1 MFAEDTKKL
10 KPLLYV
16 TGFVFL
22 GIMGMIIKSS
32 YFRSVPI
39 KSTEFISDL
48 NNDFIKEKVN
58 TFYSGKKDTLY
69 SKLIGSIE
77 ENSLDTIYSKHF
89 ASDYGVVDFKN
100 KLKDLSSLNV
110 VPDLNGDSLD
120 DKIISFHSGEVDTLY
135 SKVDPVSVS
144 SVGPVSV
151 GYVFVNS
158 DDVGSVSSV
167 GSVSFFMEDY
177 IEDVSQYDSSLIE
190 KNL

>member
-89 ASDYGVVDFKN
+89 ALDYGVVDFKN

-144 SVGPVSV
+144 SVGPV
-151 GYVFVNS
+151 FVNS
-158 DDVGSVSSV
+158 DDVDSVSVGPVSV
-167 GSVSFFMEDY
+167 GSASFFMEDY